1 MPSWDPNHAEDESK
15 HLLMAVIAF
24 DNVLKS
30 FKDMNERIE
39 ELEVRSGLRRT
50 TYRIEMDFFDDTEH

>member
-15 HLLMAVIAF
+15 HLLMAVIAS

-39 ELEVRSGLRRT
+39 ELEVRAGLRRT
-50 TYRIEMDFFDDTEH
+50 TY